1 MVQSFL
7 RIFQFVGIVES
18 VAIEGVDLKQV
29 EELNKFPN
37 ASPSTLT
44 ASNKILW
51 RRMVQEIL
59 QDKVNYKHSFKLN
72 ITLRQIQS
80 KSAIQMH
87 SSVSS
92 IVIPCGESSRRIRE
106 RESPGIL
113 AGLSLSLIESGIQ
126 FISLHVQTEKKKMVA
141 LLVCA

>member
-1 MVQSFL
+1 MAQSF
-7 RIFQFVGIVES
+7 FQFVGIVES

-72 ITLRQIQS
+72 INLRQIQS

-126 FISLHVQTEKKKMVA
+126 FISLHVQTKKKKMVA

>member
-59 QDKVNYKHSFKLN
+59 QD
-72 ITLRQIQS
+72 
-80 KSAIQMH
+80 
-87 SSVSS
+87 
-92 IVIPCGESSRRIRE
+92 
-106 RESPGIL
+106 
-113 AGLSLSLIESGIQ
+113 
-126 FISLHVQTEKKKMVA
+126 
-141 LLVCA
+141 